1 MNMYLDASAIIY
13 GMEGCSDLRKPVLAW
28 LTQVDSSGGAIITS
42 RLSRLE
48 CRVRPLR
55 ESQSALL
62 AQYEQFF
69 QRQSL
74 PVVDIGA
81 SVIELATYLRVRYGF
96 KTPDA
101 IHMATAME
109 GGVELVLTGDRDMT
123 RCREIRVELV

>member
-1 MNMYLDASAIIY
+1 MNLYLDASAIIY
-13 GMEGCSDLRKPVLAW
+13 AMEGCSDLRKAVLAW
-28 LTQVDSSGGAIITS
+28 VTQADSGSGAIITS

-55 ESQSALL
+55 EGQSALL
-62 AQYEQFF
+62 AQYERFF

-74 PVVDIGA
+74 RVVDIGA
-81 SVIELATYLRVRYGF
+81 SVIELATDLRVRYGI

-101 IHMATAME
+101 IHMATAIE
-109 GGVELVLTGDRDMT
+109 GGVDLILTGDRDMT

>member
-13 GMEGCSDLRKPVLAW
+13 GMEGCSDLRKAVLAW
-28 LTQVDSSGGAIITS
+28 VTQVDSSGGAIITS

-55 ESQSALL
+55 EGQSALL

-74 PVVDIGA
+74 QVVDVGA
-81 SVIELATYLRVRYGF
+81 SVLELATDLRVRYGF

-101 IHMATAME
+101 IHIATAME
-109 GGVELVLTGDRDMT
+109 GGVDFILTGDRDMT
-123 RCREIRVELV
+123 RCNEIRVELV

>member
-1 MNMYLDASAIIY
+1 MNLYLDASAIIY
-13 GMEGCSDLRKPVLAW
+13 AMEGCSDLRKAVLAW
-28 LTQVDSSGGAIITS
+28 VTQVDSSGGAIITS

-55 ESQSALL
+55 EGQSALL
-62 AQYEQFF
+62 AQYERFF

-74 PVVDIGA
+74 RVVDIGA
-81 SVIELATYLRVRYGF
+81 SVIELATDLRVRYGI

-101 IHMATAME
+101 IHMATAIE
-109 GGVELVLTGDRDMT
+109 GGVDLILTGDRDMT